1 MRLVYPNEKR
11 LFVLLAIISTLVW
24 VAVLVGTVGMVLIY
38 ALLFWVVYLFAQSAF
53 IAHLKGNGVKIT
65 AAQFPDIHERLERA
79 CERLGVTPLPEAY
92 LINSHGI
99 VNALATRFLGRDFL
113 VLYSDAI
120 EALAERPNAVDF
132 YIGHEL
138 GHIRRK
144 HLRHAPLLL
153 FGSLLPLIGA
163 AYSRAREYTC
173 DLHGL
178 ACCADTGDAQ
188 RALAV
193 LAAGNHL
200 WPRLDLDAYRAQLP
214 PTGGFWMSFHELTAD
229 YPWLVKRLEYVAA
242 TAEQRAPERP
252 RRSALAWVLAAFVPR
267 LGGRAGG
274 LAPLLIVVAM
284 IGILA
289 AIAIPAYQNYTARAN
304 VALALQQVEPLKQ
317 REYRYILEHRA
328 FPATLDDI
336 GAADFRSP
344 QIAAIEVGDKGSLI
358 VHLAGRVPA
367 LRDKTVVVSPYISDG
382 RLHWRCTGG
391 SVAKGPRPPACR

>member
-1 MRLVYPNEKR
+1 M
-11 LFVLLAIISTLVW
+11 
-24 VAVLVGTVGMVLIY
+24 
-38 ALLFWVVYLFAQSAF
+38 
-53 IAHLKGNGVKIT
+53 
-65 AAQFPDIHERLERA
+65 
-79 CERLGVTPLPEAY
+79 
-92 LINSHGI
+92 
-99 VNALATRFLGRDFL
+99 
-113 VLYSDAI
+113 
-120 EALAERPNAVDF
+120 
-132 YIGHEL
+132 
-138 GHIRRK
+138 
-144 HLRHAPLLL
+144 
-153 FGSLLPLIGA
+153 
-163 AYSRAREYTC
+163 
-173 DLHGL
+173 
-178 ACCADTGDAQ
+178 
-188 RALAV
+188 
-193 LAAGNHL
+193 
-200 WPRLDLDAYRAQLP
+200 
-214 PTGGFWMSFHELTAD
+214 
-229 YPWLVKRLEYVAA
+229 
-242 TAEQRAPERP
+242 
-252 RRSALAWVLAAFVPR
+252 PR

-391 SVAKGPRPPACR
+391 SVAKGCARRHAANAPDAQRLAELTHAGSRGAAARSPRAASARACVRVAVSSSVLGYSNFLISHYI